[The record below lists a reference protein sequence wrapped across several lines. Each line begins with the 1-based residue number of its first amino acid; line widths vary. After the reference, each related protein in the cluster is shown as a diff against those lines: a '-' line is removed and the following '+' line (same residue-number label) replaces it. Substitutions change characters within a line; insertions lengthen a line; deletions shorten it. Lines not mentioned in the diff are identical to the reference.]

1 MKKIDKNELDLQ
13 RFNENQVD
21 VKRRSILKTFMASGI
36 SKALVSASPL
46 VAGMMFSRHADAQ
59 QSGVPNKSVAIYV
72 PGGGIH
78 DFWAPTGSG
87 NSMTLPRMSVGYEAV
102 KTECNFLRNMSH
114 PSGGHGQTPL
124 ILSAGHSGDTYDV
137 FMGRQLGAN
146 MPFEYINLG
155 VHSNGHG
162 ILTRQGNTNVP
173 FQDNPFNAFNLLFG
187 STNSG
192 SNTKSDIMDAH
203 VSAAN
208 AIRTKL
214 AGYEV
219 QRLDEHLD
227 AISDTRR
234 RLDEMSGNSS
244 CGALPDNTE
253 FALTHETFTQQAHL
267 QADIIVTALRCN
279 LTRSCSLAFGNHQ
292 SEFSIPELNYTGI
305 YHQAIHGGSG
315 GLPNYPHYVE
325 MRAHLGGLTAYLIE
339 RLRDEGL
346 LDSTMVV
353 EVTDM
358 GHADLHGANDV
369 PMMIAGG
376 GSTVNRG
383 TSTAGRGFNQRDM
396 LHTAARAC
404 GVTLPYGETIPGV
417 IT

>member
-1 MKKIDKNELDLQ
+1 MKKIDKNEIDRQ
-13 RFNENQVD
+13 RFEQNQVD

-36 SKALVSASPL
+36 SKALISASPL
-46 VAGMMFSRHADAQ
+46 VAGMMFSRHAQAQ
-59 QSGVPNKSVAIYV
+59 QGGTPNKSVAIYV
-72 PGGGIH
+72 PGGAIH

-87 NSMTLPRMSVGYEAV
+87 QSMVLPRMSVGYEAI
-102 KTECNFLRNMSH
+102 KTECNFLRNMRH

-124 ILSAGHSGDTYDV
+124 ILSNSYSGDTYDV
-137 FMGRQLGAN
+137 FMGRQLGAG
-146 MPFEYINLG
+146 MPFEYVNLG

-187 STNSG
+187 SSSTGGNS
-192 SNTKSDIMDAH
+192 KSDIMDAH
-203 VSAAN
+203 VSAAQ

-234 RLDEMSGNSS
+234 RLDGLAGSSS
-244 CGALPDNTE
+244 CGSLPDATE

-292 SEFSIPELNYTGI
+292 AEFSIPELNYTGI
-305 YHQAIHGGSG
+305 YHQSIHGGSG
-315 GLPNYPHYVE
+315 GLPGYPNYVE
-325 MRAHLGGLTAYLIE
+325 MRAHLGGLSAYLIE
-339 RLRDEGL
+339 QLRNQGL
-346 LDSTMVV
+346 LDSTVVV

-358 GHADLHGANDV
+358 GHADLHSANDV
-369 PMMIAGG
+369 PMLIAGG
-376 GSTVNRG
+376 GSSVNRG
-383 TSTAGRGFNQRDM
+383 VSTPGSGFNQNDL
-396 LHTAARAC
+396 LHTAASAC
-404 GVTLPYGETIPGV
+404 GVNLPFGDTIPGV
-417 IT
+417 IA